1 MPKRWNTPSQQ
12 DRANIAELYKSGHS
26 ISQTCE
32 ASGFSPGTVRKVL
45 IELGIPRRN
54 SDARNRVG
62 ADVRAPGVQPV
73 IIKRTLPG
81 GERLEPVGNC
91 VRCRRRIP
99 HGGQF
104 TRVPGVLGK
113 VCPDCVQ
120 ESERARPSG
129 DEQGAAGDQ
138 RARTPA

>member
-1 MPKRWNTPSQQ
+1 MSQGKRVTALDQALIKQLYQ
-12 DRANIAELYKSGHS
+12 DGHS
-26 ISQTCE
+26 ISQTCD
-32 ASGFSPGTVRKVL
+32 ATGFSPGTVRKVL
-45 IELGIPRRN
+45 VEAGIPRRS

-62 ADVRAPGVQPV
+62 TTERPGVQPV

-129 DEQGAAGDQ
+129 NEQGAAGGQ
-138 RARTPA
+138 RPRTPA